1 MKRFDFQVA
10 ANIRPQ
16 PFQNPPPTTT
26 SATSPPAALH
36 FPEFLLVALS
46 DSLILGCTTNRP
58 FFGLAVYF
66 QNSRSRKMRKRH
78 KIFALCVPFCGFIFL
93 KTR

>member
-26 SATSPPAALH
+26 SVTPPPAALH
-36 FPEFLLVALS
+36 FSELLLVALS

-58 FFGLAVYF
+58 FFGL
-66 QNSRSRKMRKRH
+66 QGIS
-78 KIFALCVPFCGFIFL
+78 KIHVAAKCSKGTKFLRFVCLFAASFF
-93 KTR
+93 